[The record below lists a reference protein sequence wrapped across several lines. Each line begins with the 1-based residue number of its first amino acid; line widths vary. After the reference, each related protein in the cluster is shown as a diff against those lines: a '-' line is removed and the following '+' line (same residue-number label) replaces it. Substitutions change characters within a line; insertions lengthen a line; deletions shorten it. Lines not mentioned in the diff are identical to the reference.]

1 MLKVTG
7 TLLNIVDK
15 SEFKKEDGTMVPS
28 KAKVQVLSE
37 NIRKDGNKIKILNTI
52 SVPDEKISQYKDKI
66 SKEVS
71 VDVGIISKEYSF
83 YGI

>member
-1 MLKVTG
+1 MLKISG

-28 KAKVQVLSE
+28 KAKVQILSE
-37 NIRKDGNKIKILNTI
+37 NIRKDGNRIKILNTI
-52 SVPDEKISQYKDKI
+52 SIPDEKIGQYKDKI

>member
-1 MLKVTG
+1 M
-7 TLLNIVDK
+7 I
-15 SEFKKEDGTMVPS
+15 SGTMINFINKTTYKKDGEKEIPV
-28 KAKVQVLSE
+28 KAKVQILSE
-37 NIRKDGNKIKILNTI
+37 NIRKDGNKIKVLNTI
-52 SVPDEKISQYKDKI
+52 SIPDEKIGQYKDKI

>member
-1 MLKVTG
+1 MLKVSG

-28 KAKVQVLSE
+28 KAKVQILSE
-37 NIRKDGNKIKILNTI
+37 NIRKDGNRIKILNTI
-52 SVPDEKISQYKDKI
+52 SIPDEKISQYKDKV